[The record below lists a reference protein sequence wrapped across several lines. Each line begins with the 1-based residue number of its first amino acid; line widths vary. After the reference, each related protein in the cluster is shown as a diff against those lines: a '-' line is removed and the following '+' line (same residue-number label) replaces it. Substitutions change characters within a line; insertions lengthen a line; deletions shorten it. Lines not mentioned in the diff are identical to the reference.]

1 MSPEEEQMSLFESK
15 DNSSLS
21 LLPVFTI
28 ISQQFEPINVLATA
42 YAMVLPRYDWPS
54 STHKLPLV
62 PKIHLKVKDISVY
75 SLGFMACKYLV
86 LVQSKQQVDTAG
98 LDWQFDAPL
107 RPV

>member
-42 YAMVLPRYDWPS
+42 YAMVLPRYD
-54 STHKLPLV
+54 
-62 PKIHLKVKDISVY
+62 
-75 SLGFMACKYLV
+75 
-86 LVQSKQQVDTAG
+86 
-98 LDWQFDAPL
+98 
-107 RPV
+107 